1 MGLRGRF
8 ALGGPFVQYVRFSRS
23 TCRTFLFCLFFPGGD
38 LRLHFPDQFCQFFL
52 TLLLRFGVDV
62 PGHALAVDDGGV
74 AALPQM
80 AVDLADASGTWFA
93 SLSLVGLEGA
103 GGWLLGGGFLS
114 GF

>member
-8 ALGGPFVQYVRFSRS
+8 ALGGPFVQYGRFSRS

-38 LRLHFPDQFCQFFL
+38 FRLHFPDQFCQFFL
-52 TLLLRFGVDV
+52 TLRLRFGVDV

-80 AVDLADASGTWFA
+80 AVDLADASGTRFA
-93 SLSLVGLEGA
+93 PLSLVGLEGA